1 MASERVR
8 RIFEAREKI
17 EGDALFGHTPLLD
30 SAQSQ
35 PLASVQRVAVLAEA
49 FPPKIDGVSKTA
61 YLAVRYLQQ
70 TRREVLIFAPDSA
83 MPSVGDSEVVALP
96 SISVPGADESRA
108 ALPVGLL
115 SRRLAAFDPDLILMF
130 SPAFMAIS
138 GMVVGRERNIPVIA
152 CYQTDL
158 PGYAAA
164 YGYPLLSYPV
174 RRWLRYLHN
183 GCHLTLVPTPKVG
196 AELREHGYK
205 RLRVWGRGV
214 DIDLY
219 HPGKSDPQMRA
230 HLLNGQPDDSLLCL
244 YVGRLANEKCVH
256 LLRQVADLPGVVLA
270 IVGDGALREDLE
282 TQFAGTPTVFTG
294 YLVGEELAQAFASA
308 DAFFFPGSQE
318 TFGQVVQEAMASGL
332 PSVVTNRGG
341 VSGLVEHGV
350 NGFICEHTEKA
361 FAEAA
366 QRLRDDR
373 MMQQRMAAAARHEVE
388 NRTWPAVMR
397 LLETHMEEALELN
410 SRFRRSFGYTTYHY
424 AARYMLPSG

>member
-8 RIFEAREKI
+8 RIFETRERI

-30 SAQSQ
+30 DTTR
-35 PLASVQRVAVLAEA
+35 PLAAVQRVAILAEA

-61 YLAVRYLQQ
+61 YLTVRYLQQ
-70 TRREVLIFAPDSA
+70 TGREVLIFAPDSA
-83 MPSVGDSEVVALP
+83 MPSVENSEVVALP

-164 YGYPLLSYPV
+164 YGYPLLSHPV

-183 GCHLTLVPTPKVG
+183 GCHLTLVPTPKIG

-205 RLRVWGRGV
+205 RLRIWGRGV
-214 DIDLY
+214 DIELY
-219 HPGKSDPQMRA
+219 HPAKRDAAMRA
-230 HLLNGQPDDSLLCL
+230 RLLNGQSDDSLLCL

-256 LLRQVADLPGVVLA
+256 LLRQVASLPGVALA
-270 IVGDGALREDLE
+270 IVGDGALREELE
-282 TQFAGTPTVFTG
+282 IQFADTPTIFTG
-294 YLVGEELAQAFASA
+294 YLIGEELAQAFASA

-341 VSGLVEHGV
+341 VSGLVDHGI
-350 NGFICEHTEKA
+350 NGFICEHTEDA

-366 QRLRDDR
+366 RRLRDDSALH
-373 MMQQRMAAAARHEVE
+373 QRMASAARREVE
-388 NRTWPAVMR
+388 HRTWPAVMG
-397 LLETHMEEALELN
+397 LLEDYMDEALELN
-410 SRFRRSFGYTTYHY
+410 NRFRQCFGHTTYHH
-424 AARYMLPSG
+424 AARIVLP

>member
-8 RIFEAREKI
+8 RIFEARERI

-30 SAQSQ
+30 SAH
-35 PLASVQRVAVLAEA
+35 PHPHAPIPRVAVLAEA

-61 YLAVRYLQQ
+61 YFAVRYLQQ
-70 TRREVLIFAPDSA
+70 TGREVLIFAPDSA
-83 MPSVGDSEVVALP
+83 MPSVEDSEVVALP
-96 SISVPGADESRA
+96 SVSVPGADESRA

-174 RRWLRYLHN
+174 MRWLRYLHN
-183 GCHLTLVPTPKVG
+183 GCHLTLVPTPKIG
-196 AELREHGYK
+196 TELREQGYK

-219 HPGKSDPQMRA
+219 HPAKRNAEMRA
-230 HLLNGQPDDSLLCL
+230 RLLNGQPDSTLLCL
-244 YVGRLANEKCVH
+244 YVGRLATEKCVH
-256 LLRQVADLPGVVLA
+256 LLRQVASLPGVALA
-270 IVGDGALREDLE
+270 IVGDGALREELE

-341 VSGLVEHGV
+341 VSGLVDHGV
-350 NGFICEHTEKA
+350 NGFICEHTEDS

-366 QRLRDDR
+366 QWLRDDR
-373 MMQQRMAAAARHEVE
+373 VMQQRMAQAARHEVE
-388 NRTWPAVMR
+388 TRTWPAVMH
-397 LLETHMEEALELN
+397 LLESHMSEALELN
-410 SRFRRSFGYTTYHY
+410 ARFRRCFGHTTYHH
-424 AARYMLPSG
+424 AARAVLP